1 MNKIEGKIYKIL
13 VSPIYQKA
21 IVENCPH
28 RMWNDLCI
36 AYAIK
41 SANSR
46 YGLGFISYALM
57 EDMKTTEEEL
67 YIVSETGKIF
77 INGLA
82 NAMHEIDNE
91 YPVTKEKE
99 TVFIA
104 TNEMKYFGA
113 GVILNNAFFSNKV
126 IEDYYIIPSSVHE
139 VLLIKRG
146 EMNPEYLKEIV
157 KSVNETKVQFNERLS
172 DTIYYYDAKHRIIT
186 QL

>member
-1 MNKIEGKIYKIL
+1 MNKVEGKIYKIL

-77 INGLA
+77 INGLTET
-82 NAMHEIDNE
+82 MHEIDNE
-91 YPVTKEKE
+91 YTVNENE
-99 TVFIA
+99 TVFVA

-139 VLLIKRG
+139 VLLIKKG
-146 EMNPEYLKEIV
+146 EMDPEYLKETV
-157 KSVNETKVQFNERLS
+157 KNVNKTTVKFNERLS